1 MTSKPLLRVVAAI
14 IRNPENA
21 FLITR
26 RPAHAQLAGYW
37 EFPGG
42 TIEDGETDRQ
52 ALVREI
58 FEELGVHIEIDGLY
72 WQEVFDHENK
82 TVDITFFNCRLN
94 PADQRLKT
102 IGVAAYRWVPAN
114 QLHYYKFPE
123 ADKQLVE
130 KLAGNKL
137 SNSN

>member
-1 MTSKPLLRVVAAI
+1 LVRVVAAI
-14 IRNPENA
+14 IRNPQNA

-26 RPAHAQLAGYW
+26 RPAHAHLAGYW

-58 FEELGVHIEIDGLY
+58 SEELGVHIEIDELY
-72 WQEVFDHENK
+72 WQEVFAYENK
-82 TVDITFFNCRLN
+82 TVDISFYHCRLI
-94 PADQRLKT
+94 PADQQIKT
-102 IGVAAYRWVPAN
+102 IGVASYRWVPAA

-123 ADKQLVE
+123 ADKQLIE

>member
-1 MTSKPLLRVVAAI
+1 MTSKLLVRVVAAI
-14 IRNPENA
+14 IRNQENA

-26 RPAHAQLAGYW
+26 RPARSHLAGYW

-52 ALVREI
+52 ALIREI
-58 FEELGVHIEIDGLY
+58 SEELGVHIEIDELY
-72 WQEVFDHENK
+72 WREVFDYENK
-82 TVDITFFNCRLN
+82 TVDISFYHCRLM
-94 PADQRLKT
+94 PADQQIKT
-102 IGVAAYRWVPAN
+102 IGVAAYRWVPAK

-130 KLAGNKL
+130 KLTRTN
-137 SNSN
+137 